1 MGIEIPPP
9 KGGPA
14 VFTASSPGIR
24 STGELSP
31 GEDSFRT
38 PESREDLNDGGSV
51 SLSEHEEVQF
61 LENEL
66 ENQKQKYQELASFTK
81 SLLTALRS
89 NDLERQQELM
99 ASLPQPSDQD
109 WDVIEGRGA
118 VGDVSPDRK
127 EVPLVQRN
135 KDVKPSAV
143 TEPSASEEQLR
154 EEQK

>member
-1 MGIEIPPP
+1 
-9 KGGPA
+9 
-14 VFTASSPGIR
+14 
-24 STGELSP
+24 
-31 GEDSFRT
+31 
-38 PESREDLNDGGSV
+38 
-51 SLSEHEEVQF
+51 
-61 LENEL
+61 
-66 ENQKQKYQELASFTK
+66 
-81 SLLTALRS
+81 
-89 NDLERQQELM
+89 M